1 MTSRTLAYTDRSHLL
16 THNYGATEDYKVRSS
31 GWDLYRVN
39 PVSVVDRVVDRL
51 PRGEPISLLDA
62 GCGLGRF
69 ALAAAER
76 AHKGSSLKALDLSP
90 AMVDAVSAEA
100 RHRQLALEVITGSVQ
115 ELPYPSSSFDVVFCN
130 YVLYHV
136 ESIPKAV
143 EELARV
149 LRPGGR
155 LICMVPSFRWLHEL
169 IDWQDRALL
178 RLGRDL
184 KSPLFSPT
192 GTDRFCE
199 ENAPRY
205 LMGPLRVLEQE
216 KYDGTMHFPSVEVLH
231 HHYLHTMRFKN
242 AVAAGAEE
250 HTLAAT
256 VRQLM
261 DETLRSEG
269 RLQVTSMSTCF
280 ICTRD

>member
-1 MTSRTLAYTDRSHLL
+1 MTSQALAYTDKSHLL

-39 PVSVVDRVVDRL
+39 PVSVVDWVVSRL
-51 PRGEPISLLDA
+51 SLEEPISLLDA

-69 ALAAAER
+69 ALAVAER
-76 AHKGSSLKALDLSP
+76 AKKGATLKAVDLSP

-100 RHRQLALEVITGSVQ
+100 RARQLSLEALTGSVQ
-115 ELPYPSSSFDVVFCN
+115 ELPYPSGSFDVVLCN

-178 RLGRDL
+178 RLGWDL
-184 KSPLFSPT
+184 KSALFAPT

-199 ENAPRY
+199 ENAPGH
-205 LMGPLRVLEQE
+205 LTGSLRVAERNR
-216 KYDGTMHFPSVEVLH
+216 YDGTMRFPSVEVLH

-250 HTLAAT
+250 GALAAT

-261 DETLRSEG
+261 QETLISEG
-269 RLQVTSMSTCF
+269 RLQVTSVSTCF
-280 ICTRD
+280 TCIKD